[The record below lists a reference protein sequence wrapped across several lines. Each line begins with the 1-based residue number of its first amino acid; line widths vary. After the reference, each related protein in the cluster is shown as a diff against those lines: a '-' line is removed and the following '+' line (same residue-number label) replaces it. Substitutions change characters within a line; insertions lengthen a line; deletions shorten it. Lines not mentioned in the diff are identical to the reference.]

1 MSTTNNSEL
10 RMTISLSDE
19 RLGQQVLRCLAE
31 SEDHD
36 SEITVHSM
44 SQAAD
49 RPSMVQVATITETQ
63 WEAAKLAVEMGYYD
77 VPRRVSLG
85 DLASELGISKS
96 AVSQRLSNLERAIIT
111 NLVAQ
116 KR

>member
-1 MSTTNNSEL
+1 
-10 RMTISLSDE
+10 MTISLSDE

-49 RPSMVQVATITETQ
+49 RPSMVQVDTITETQ